1 MSKEFSTE
9 QEVISLAESVIK
21 KILRSYIPVDRI
33 QEIESKIDG
42 YGNKRKGHFGELVE
56 EFIFEQKNN
65 NDPGPDLK
73 PVGIELKT
81 TPLKKMK
88 TKKFAPKERLVF
100 SMIDY
105 KKMMNETWESSSFLK
120 KNKKLLILFYL
131 YLDKTSVL
139 DYRFEFFK
147 YLDLLEDLAKND
159 VAQIKKDWEFIT
171 SSLQSLKED
180 CGVFPQTLAGVL
192 CRGKYLRTVGDSSS
206 LQC

>member
-1 MSKEFSTE
+1 
-9 QEVISLAESVIK
+9 
-21 KILRSYIPVDRI
+21 
-33 QEIESKIDG
+33 
-42 YGNKRKGHFGELVE
+42 
-56 EFIFEQKNN
+56 
-65 NDPGPDLK
+65 
-73 PVGIELKT
+73 
-81 TPLKKMK
+81 
-88 TKKFAPKERLVF
+88 
-100 SMIDY
+100 
-105 KKMMNETWESSSFLK
+105 
-120 KNKKLLILFYL
+120 
-131 YLDKTSVL
+131 LDKTSVL